1 MQPDLMI
8 ESRIEETILSVVG
21 ARWMKVAMVLVKAA
35 DAMGLG
41 HEDEHYEM
49 ISARVEALV
58 KDGRLEAQGNTRNW
72 RASEVRLSE
81 TSPQT

>member
-1 MQPDLMI
+1 
-8 ESRIEETILSVVG
+8 
-21 ARWMKVAMVLVKAA
+21 MKVSMVLVKAA

-41 HEDEHYEM
+41 LPNEDERYEM

-72 RASEVRLSE
+72 RASEVRLAGANSQG
-81 TSPQT
+81 T

>member
-1 MQPDLMI
+1 MS
-8 ESRIEETILSVVG
+8 ESRIDETILSVVG

-41 HEDEHYEM
+41 LPNEDEHYEM